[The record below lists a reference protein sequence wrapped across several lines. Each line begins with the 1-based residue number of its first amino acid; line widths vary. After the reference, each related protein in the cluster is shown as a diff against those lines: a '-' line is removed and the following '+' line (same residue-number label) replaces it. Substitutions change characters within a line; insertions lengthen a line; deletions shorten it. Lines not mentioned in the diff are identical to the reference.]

1 MDKLIDLLIY
11 HFMPLV
17 TCYHLITGNIFL
29 NTAAQDAHGL
39 EYAGNLVLAP
49 FQYVF
54 AGRIALPQE
63 DPELSY
69 EFQQR
74 FDYNQHLMVKTAGS
88 IIALPLSFVVGTTL
102 KGLSYLSHDVRE
114 RHDQI
119 AQAEQ
124 TPVVKSNESF
134 YQSLGLH
141 IRKEIVEKITPL
153 GCTRRPGDENNLA
166 DAKEG
171 LHDICEL
178 LENNSIPFWVDCGT
192 CLGAYRYGGAIPWDI
207 DIDIAIL
214 QPDFANVKR
223 ILSALD
229 PEKYIVED
237 WSNRRLPE
245 TYLKVYIRKTRTYI
259 DIYHF
264 QADPETRLITYIN
277 TNIDNMFMT
286 ASWKKSEQKYLVPTP
301 YDVIFPLKSADFDGI
316 TVPVP
321 NNIEKYLQ
329 LRYGDNLAP
338 ARIYDETTGQYEK
351 DLTHP
356 YWNIAYQ

>member
-1 MDKLIDLLIY
+1 MDKLIDLIIY

-17 TCYHLITGNIFL
+17 TCYHLVTGNIFL
-29 NTAAQDAHGL
+29 NTAAQDAEGL
-39 EYAGNLVLAP
+39 EYAGNLALVP

-54 AGRIALPQE
+54 AGRIAVPQE
-63 DPELSY
+63 DPALPY

-74 FDYNQHLMVKTAGS
+74 FDYNQHLAVKTASS
-88 IIALPLSFVVGTTL
+88 IVALPFSFVIGSAL

-114 RHDQI
+114 RHVQI
-119 AQAEQ
+119 AHAEKK
-124 TPVVKSNESF
+124 PIIKSNEAL
-134 YQSLGLH
+134 YQSIGLH
-141 IRKEIVEKITPL
+141 IRKEITEKITSL
-153 GCTRRPGDENNLA
+153 GCARRPGDENNLV

-171 LHDICEL
+171 LRDICEIF
-178 LENNSIPFWVDCGT
+178 EKHNIPFWVDCGT

-223 ILSALD
+223 ILSTLD
-229 PEKYIVED
+229 PEKYTVQD
-237 WSNRRLPE
+237 WSNRRRPE
-245 TYLKVYIRKTRTYI
+245 TYLKVFIRKTHAYI

-264 QADPETRLITYIN
+264 HADPQTQLITYIN
-277 TNIDNMFMT
+277 TNIDNMFM
-286 ASWKKSEQKYLVPTP
+286 ADSWKKSEQKYLVPTP
-301 YDVIFPLKSADFDGI
+301 YDVIFPLKYADFDGI

-338 ARIYDETTGQYEK
+338 ARIYDEATGQYEK
-351 DLTHP
+351 DLSHP